1 MKRISSFIIF
11 TMAAGSLFTACRKA
25 DEIKRNPANTLSDI
39 YATKD
44 GNGRDRLFNPR
55 YSNDTIYFDIPY
67 YFPEDSD
74 NEMDLTKIILRGSV
88 PSDSYITPAI
98 GVFTD
103 LSKPYSFSVVAG
115 TGEVKKYV
123 VIAKK
128 VGNLV
133 LSNVKVKYTDGSG
146 AAQELDGVQQPNG
159 EILFYVLPGTVLNNA
174 KVSYEINKHSTA
186 SIANNAAVDLSQPLP
201 LTVTGKDGV
210 SKTYTLKT
218 AEPVKL
224 AYGVGINRQLW
235 AKAGSDFGFTAN
247 NEVSIA
253 VSGDHLILVRRTNP
267 SKFSVY
273 NRFTAAYVQEMYN
286 PFGSQLSFQMVE
298 DTVGNLLAASWAPKN
313 AKFILY
319 KYKNALDAAPVKL
332 IEWTNNNPAAIAL
345 DGGVGRRVNIYGNLD
360 GNAVIMAPAGQSNI
374 IFRWRVQNGVVV
386 SQTPE
391 TLTYTGLAN
400 GATNFGFYAEAQ
412 PVSAGANADYFI
424 NYQFDIALVNGATQG
439 RTVAFA
445 NEVGNFGIFHMPTA
459 YTRFNNANYLAI
471 VKYVAS
477 YDLNRIHTCLF
488 DVTNTS
494 RLGTSSA
501 DPNYSTF
508 NVFTSAEQNGTLNGN
523 GTADICVGFSQNK
536 ERMQVYTLLT
546 NGGIV
551 AHEFTTYAK

>member
-11 TMAAGSLFTACRKA
+11 TIATGSLFTACRKA
-25 DEIKRNPANTLSDI
+25 DEIQRNPANVLTDI
-39 YATKD
+39 YASKD

-67 YFPEDSD
+67 FFPEYSD
-74 NEMDLTKIILRGSV
+74 DETDLTKIFLRGSI
-88 PSDSYITPAI
+88 PSDAYITPAF

-103 LSKPYSFSVVAG
+103 LSKPYTFSVVSG

-123 VIAKK
+123 VMSKK
-128 VGNLV
+128 VGNVSLA
-133 LSNVKVKYTDGSG
+133 NVKVKFTDGAG
-146 AAQELDGVQQPNG
+146 ATQEIDGVLQPSG
-159 EILFYVLPGTVLNNA
+159 EVLFYLLPGTAMNNA
-174 KVSYEINKHSTA
+174 KITYEINKHSTA
-186 SIANNAAVDLSQPLP
+186 SIAIDGAVDLSQPLP
-201 LTVTGKDGV
+201 FVITGTDGV
-210 SKTYTLKT
+210 SKTYTLKV
-218 AEPVKL
+218 AEPIKL
-224 AYGVGINRQLW
+224 AYGIGINRQLW
-235 AKAGSDFGFTAN
+235 VKSGSDLGFTAN
-247 NEVSIA
+247 NEVGIA

-286 PFGSQLSFQMVE
+286 PFGAQLSFQMVE

-313 AKFILY
+313 AKFMLY
-319 KYKNALDAAPVKL
+319 KYKNALDGAPVKL
-332 IEWTNNNPAAIAL
+332 IDWTNNNPATIPL

-360 GNAVIMAPAGQSNI
+360 GNAVIMAPAGQSNV

-391 TLTYTGLAN
+391 TIVYPGLAN
-400 GATNFGFYAEAQ
+400 GAANFGFYAEAQ

-424 NYQFDIALVNGATQG
+424 NYQQDIAFVNGATNA
-439 RTVAFA
+439 RSVAFA

-471 VKYVAS
+471 VKYVS
-477 YDLNRIHTCLF
+477 TYDLNRIHTCLF

-494 RLGTSSA
+494 RLNTSST

-523 GTADICVGFSQNK
+523 GTADICVAFSQNK

>member
-1 MKRISSFIIF
+1 MKRISSFIII
-11 TMAAGSLFTACRKA
+11 TMATGSLFTACRKA
-25 DEIKRNPANTLSDI
+25 DEIKRNPANLLTDI

-44 GNGRDRLFNPR
+44 GNGRDRLFNAR
-55 YSNDTIYFDIPY
+55 TSNDTIYFDIPY

-74 NEMDLTKIILRGSV
+74 VETDLTKIILRGSI
-88 PSDSYITPAI
+88 PADAYITPAI

-103 LSKPYSFSVVAG
+103 LSKPHILSVVSG
-115 TGEVKKYV
+115 TGDIKKYV

-128 VGNLV
+128 VGNLS
-133 LSNVKVKYTDGSG
+133 LANVKVTFTDGTG
-146 AAQELDGVQQPNG
+146 ATQELEGVIQPGG
-159 EILFYVLPGTVLNNA
+159 EVLFYLFPGTVMTNA
-174 KVSYEINKHSTA
+174 KISYEINKHSSA
-186 SIANNAAVDLSQPLP
+186 SIALDGAVDLAQPLP
-201 LTVTGKDGV
+201 FVVTGTDG
-210 SKTYTLKT
+210 STKTYTLRT

-224 AYGVGINRQLW
+224 AYGIGINRQLW
-235 AKAGSDFGFTAN
+235 SKPGPDLGFTAN
-247 NEVSIA
+247 NETSIA

-286 PFGSQLSFQMVE
+286 PFGAQLSFQMVE

-313 AKFILY
+313 AKFMLY
-319 KYKNALDAAPVKL
+319 KYKNALDGAPVK
-332 IEWTNNNPAAIAL
+332 IIDWTNNNPAAITL
-345 DGGVGRRVNIYGNLD
+345 DGGVGRRVSIYGNLD
-360 GNAVIMAPAGQSNI
+360 GNAVIMAPAGQSNV
-374 IFRWRVQNGVVV
+374 IFRWRVQNGAVV

-391 TLTYTGLAN
+391 TIIYQGLAN

-424 NYQFDIALVNGATQG
+424 NYQQDIAFVNGATHA

-471 VKYVAS
+471 VKYVAT

-494 RLGTSSA
+494 RLNTSST

-523 GTADICVGFSQNK
+523 GTADICVAFSQNK